1 MLLTQVFQFLPISQM
16 NKNIEI
22 WIEIKGEKYDDKIQ
36 LKKDKVANMT
46 EIIDLRLVETYSI

>member
-1 MLLTQVFQFLPISQM
+1 MLLTQVFQFLPISQI
-16 NKNIEI
+16 NKNIKI